1 MDAKLIDSSMFE
13 KFNEVTVSFVSMTID
28 DEDLVSVDLD
38 SMALISEST
47 IIL

>member
-1 MDAKLIDSSMFE
+1 MDAKLIDSSMLE
-13 KFNEVTVSFVSMTID
+13 ESNEVTVSLVSMTID

-38 SMALISEST
+38 SMALITEST